1 MRRRCE
7 ALCGANGKNKCGGC
21 LSAYFCSA
29 SCQQK
34 LWKSHKKICRARKRG
49 VVKIQSSWRGWIVR
63 SSRRSTAIM
72 MPDVVGLEMKTI
84 VMDRLQC
91 EVCGIPEPKC
101 EAHQLC
107 DGCKLSL
114 FCSRTCQKVG
124 WKRHKRIC
132 FERRR
137 SAVAIQS
144 AWRKMSR
151 DREGRRKAA
160 LTIRSAPR
168 QKRGRKVAHPNRR
181 HPGVEEGVVGLAF
194 VTICALLGRS
204 YMIFLLPGFTFLF
217 VTMKIFQDL
226 AKPLVLR
233 FREKPMMTH
242 IHTASRIIL
251 KLLSNEN
258 TSAVSM
264 LSVCIWALGTHM
276 PHWYILMIHDNCGI
290 VLLGI
295 TFIFTSDAI
304 SVFLVILL
312 LILNLSSWQCLLTA
326 YLRGGNV
333 Y

>member
-1 MRRRCE
+1 M
-7 ALCGANGKNKCGGC
+7 
-21 LSAYFCSA
+21 
-29 SCQQK
+29 
-34 LWKSHKKICRARKRG
+34 
-49 VVKIQSSWRGWIVR
+49 VKIQSSWRGWIVR

-72 MPDVVGLEMKTI
+72 MPDVVGLKMKTI

-101 EAHQLC
+101 KAHQLC

-160 LTIRSAPR
+160 LTIRSARR
-168 QKRGRKVAHPNRR
+168 QKRGREVAHPNTM
-181 HPGVEEGVVGLAF
+181 HPDVEEGVVDGLAVVVGHGLAVIVGLAF
-194 VTICALLGRS
+194 VTLFAVLK
-204 YMIFLLPGFTFLF
+204 IFLLPGFWFLSITMGIQIFGFWIGLNF
-217 VTMKIFQDL
+217 VAPGLFRDL

-233 FREKPMMTH
+233 FREKPMRTH
-242 IHTASRIIL
+242 IDTASGIIL

-258 TSAVSM
+258 TTAVLM
-264 LSVCIWALGTHM
+264 VSVCIWSFFGAHVSC
-276 PHWYILMIHDNCGI
+276 WSVVMIAAI
-290 VLLGI
+290 VEMY
-295 TFIFTSDAI
+295 
-304 SVFLVILL
+304 
-312 LILNLSSWQCLLTA
+312 LI
-326 YLRGGNV
+326 RGGNGNV
-333 Y
+333 LEIGNM